1 MIEKLIEELNPQQK
15 EAVTYFDSPL
25 LILAGAGSGKTRVI
39 TYKIA
44 YMIEKFGFEPERILA
59 VTFTNKAAQEMK
71 ERVGQLLKGKADVF
85 VSTFH
90 SFCVKL
96 LKSHSVRV
104 GFKPNFLIIDT
115 DDRKRLLKEVLKEL
129 NLDTELY
136 NPSLIGSMISNVKN
150 GMVSIE
156 SFELKGYDR
165 VLDIFEFYNKKLREM
180 NAFDFDDLL
189 LYGKKLLTEH
199 EDIRSRYVEH
209 FRYVLIDEYQDTNAI
224 QYEITKAL
232 TIEKGNVCVVGDEDQ
247 CIYTWRGANI
257 NNILNFEKDFPDAK
271 VIKLEKNYRCSG
283 VILSAANAVIS
294 NNTIRKG
301 KKLFTDNE
309 DGEPIRLFEA
319 STDQE
324 EALFVGKTVK
334 KLLNTGF
341 KPSEIAIFYRTN
353 SQSRIVEDA
362 LRREGINYQIV
373 GGLKFYERKEIK
385 DIIAYMRV
393 ILFEEDKLSLFRI
406 LNVPKRGLGQA
417 AEERLKKLLDEGYS
431 NVEALRRAI
440 SEAPLRQREGF
451 KEILEIIESGKEKLE
466 KLRPYEFI
474 RFITVIS
481 KYEDYLRKEYRE
493 DWETRIENITE
504 LGNTLEE
511 FAERS
516 GLSGEELYLE
526 FLNTITLSSDQDE
539 MEDGEK
545 VTLMTIHASKG
556 LEFPV
561 VFITGLEEGL
571 FPHARSLDTNEQIE
585 EERRLFYVAVTR
597 AKKILV
603 LSYAKSRRFF
613 GSYRPS
619 EKSRFIEEIPSHLIK
634 TVSKKVSNNI
644 KSQTFSTS
652 SISSKSSKSKKPK
665 IVFHK
670 KFGKGVVKRVEGT
683 GDMAKVTAYFANF
696 GEKTIVMKFL
706 KVLA

>member
-1 MIEKLIEELNPQQK
+1 MIENLIKELNPQQK

-44 YMIEKFGFEPERILA
+44 YMIEKFNYEPERILA
-59 VTFTNKAAQEMK
+59 VTFTNKAAHEMK

-96 LKSHSVRV
+96 LKSHSVRI

-115 DDRKRLLKEVLKEL
+115 DDKKSVLKEILKEL

-156 SFELKGYDR
+156 NFELKGYDR
-165 VLDIFEFYNKKLREM
+165 VIEIFELYNKKLKEM

-199 EDIRSRYVEH
+199 EDIKNRYVDY

-232 TIEKGNVCVVGDEDQ
+232 TLEKGNVCVVGDEDQ

-257 NNILNFEKDFPDAK
+257 NNILNFEKDFPHAK
-271 VIKLEKNYRCSG
+271 VVKLEKNYRCSG
-283 VILSAANAVIS
+283 VILSAANAVIA

-334 KLLNTGF
+334 KLINTGF

-431 NVEALRRAI
+431 NIEALNRI
-440 SEAPLRQREGF
+440 VLESPLRQREGF
-451 KEILEIIESGKEKLE
+451 KEILEIIEAGKEKLE
-466 KLRPYEFI
+466 TLKPYEFI
-474 RFITVIS
+474 KFITAIS
-481 KYEDYLRKEYRE
+481 RYEDYLRKEYRE
-493 DWETRIENITE
+493 DWETRVENITE

-526 FLNTITLSSDQDE
+526 FLNTVTLSSDQDE

-571 FPHARSLDTNEQIE
+571 FPHARSLDANEQIE
-585 EERRLFYVAVTR
+585 EERRLFYVAITR
-597 AKKILV
+597 AKKVLV
-603 LSYAKSRRFF
+603 LSYARSRRFF
-613 GSYRPS
+613 GSYRPT
-619 EKSRFIEEIPSHLIK
+619 EKSRFIDEIPSHLIK
-634 TVSKKVSNNI
+634 PVSRKTSGEKTQASSV
-644 KSQTFSTS
+644 S
-652 SISSKSSKSKKPK
+652 SISSRSSIKKKPK

-670 KFGKGVVKRVEGT
+670 KFGKGIVKRVEGA
-683 GDMAKVTAYFANF
+683 GDTAKVTAYFANF